1 MYFFMDTQP
10 WHILSDSIHVLPE
23 DFWIKHMSCSTPRS
37 DMCEYTCSQTN
48 INKSVTRPCNVSG
61 VCPSTV
67 DCMKMGVRSGSEKW
81 SLKSAF
87 FLSATRGRYAWLQ
100 KLKVLQKFMR
110 KTGSNLVNYGHSS
123 CAAAF
128 YILASSIGVISVH
141 YTVVSQQIFP
151 LNDLSVITKCTT
163 ACIKMPWGFLVHI
176 SFTLLQISRSVV
188 SEHVILS
195 VACLTLKVVC
205 LWVEV
210 TS

>member
-1 MYFFMDTQP
+1 
-10 WHILSDSIHVLPE
+10 
-23 DFWIKHMSCSTPRS
+23 
-37 DMCEYTCSQTN
+37 MCEYTCSQTN

-61 VCPSTV
+61 VCPSSV
-67 DCMKMGVRSGSEKW
+67 DCMKMGVMSGSEKW

-123 CAAAF
+123 CAGAF
-128 YILASSIGVISVH
+128 YILASSIGVISIH
-141 YTVVSQQIFP
+141 YTVVSQQMSVKVLSQQIFP

-163 ACIKMPWGFLVHI
+163 ACIKMPWVFLVHI
-176 SFTLLQISRSVV
+176 SFTLLQISHSVV
-188 SEHVILS
+188 SEHIIVS
-195 VACLTLKVVC
+195 VACLTLKAVC

>member
-1 MYFFMDTQP
+1 
-10 WHILSDSIHVLPE
+10 
-23 DFWIKHMSCSTPRS
+23 
-37 DMCEYTCSQTN
+37 MCEYMCSQRNIN

-61 VCPSTV
+61 VCPSSV
-67 DCMKMGVRSGSEKW
+67 DCMKVGVTSGSEKW

-87 FLSATRGRYAWLQ
+87 FLSASRGRYAWLQ

-151 LNDLSVITKCTT
+151 LNDLSVITKC
-163 ACIKMPWGFLVHI
+163 ASVLHF
-176 SFTLLQISRSVV
+176 SRSVTLWYQ
-188 SEHVILS
+188 STSSCQWHV
-195 VACLTLKVVC
+195 
-205 LWVEV
+205 
-210 TS
+210 